1 MRWRNRILR
10 GLLASA
16 AAASAAAN
24 FGLLAD
30 DVHDDFEV
38 PGETLS
44 RTTMIVAAAVVGGAL
59 EALSSYFFEGQF
71 LENNDNDA
79 ECDEPLLD
87 DHQTN
92 PSEDEP
98 LLDDDQTILTNS
110 PVVPARQRPIP
121 TSIGIGVYVGLRF
134 AFMLVNTTAAYAACK
149 QAITAKEDDTRV
161 LASLSM
167 AEYLG
172 TTLYTLLANL
182 PFSFLTDIAAQFNLS
197 FSANLPPAAQ
207 QALRV
212 FFTATH
218 VTEHIAGQLPLVSQ
232 ALPLARVAMA
242 GNPGVIAGVIGGLAI
257 VNLPVAGTTYLF
269 ESREAIHALTGQEP
283 PSPALPNRLAQALYT
298 LVPGPSAFLHGIEG
312 AMPVA
317 LAAQALNLPLLAKI
331 IPAAAV
337 GFITAL
343 GNYLSEGKEAKS
355 EIIDSLAEGT
365 QILNNDSCLF
375 LRLKRDHNP
384 DDPES
389 GAGTGAAVN
398 EDYQRIIEIA
408 Y

>member
-1 MRWRNRILR
+1 M
-10 GLLASA
+10 LAAA
-16 AAASAAAN
+16 AAASAASD

-30 DVHDDFEV
+30 DVHDDFDV
-38 PGETLS
+38 PGNYS
-44 RTTMIVAAAVVGGAL
+44 RISMIVAAAVVGGTF
-59 EALSSYFFEGQF
+59 EALASYFFEGGF
-71 LENNDNDA
+71 LEDDDSEA
-79 ECDEPLLD
+79 QTPSPSLDEDEPLLD
-87 DHQTN
+87 DHQIN
-92 PSEDEP
+92 HAEDES
-98 LLDDDQTILTNS
+98 LLGEGQLILPNS
-110 PVVPARQRPIP
+110 SAVAVRQKSIPA
-121 TSIGIGVYVGLRF
+121 SIGIGAYVGLRF
-134 AFMLVNTTAAYAACK
+134 AFMLVGTTAAYAACK
-149 QAITAKEDDTRV
+149 QAMIGEEGDERV

-172 TTLYTLLANL
+172 TTAYTLLANL
-182 PFSFLTDIAAQFNLS
+182 PFSLLTDIAAQFNLS
-197 FSANLPPAAQ
+197 FNANLPSAAQ

-218 VTEHIAGQLPLVSQ
+218 VTEHMAGQLPLVSQ
-232 ALPLARVAMA
+232 ALPLAGVAMA
-242 GNPGVIAGVIGGLAI
+242 GNPGVIAGVMTGLAI
-257 VNLPVAGTTYLF
+257 ANLPVAGTTYLF
-269 ESREAIHALTGQEP
+269 ESREALHALTGQEP
-283 PSPALPNRLAQALYT
+283 PSITLPSWLAQALYT

-317 LAAQALNLPLLAKI
+317 LAAQALKLPLSAKI

-355 EIIDSLAEGT
+355 EIIESLAEGT
-365 QILNNDSCLF
+365 QLLTHESCLF

-389 GAGTGAAVN
+389 GAGAGAAIN

-408 Y
+408 